1 MTVTELQALVLK
13 LQSQINQLELTNKGA
28 NKALEFRLEA
38 VLQANLDTFWLL
50 ICAILVFLM
59 QAGFMCLESG
69 LSRAKSSINVALK
82 NVTDFGISVATFWAF
97 GFALMYGTSVSGLFG
112 SKFFFFTTKVA
123 GYQSF
128 FVFQAMFVATA
139 ATIVSGA
146 VAERLKFFSYV
157 IITFVTSGI
166 IYPIVGHWVWSLNF
180 SNPDVKTGWLGK
192 LGFIDFAG
200 SSVVHSV
207 GGWVALAVLLI
218 IGNRTGRYQKGQKKT
233 FQGSNTPLAA
243 LGALIL
249 WFGWFGFNGGANG
262 AMDLRIPLILI
273 NTFLAA
279 SAGLVLSSIMGIY
292 VMKKPEPMFMITGP
306 IAGLVSITASCAYVE
321 PTQAIIIG
329 AIGGLVSGS
338 GIILL
343 EKIKVDDVV
352 SAIPVHLFAGTWA
365 TIAVAIFADLE
376 AMGVENS
383 KLDQLYIQLIG
394 IVSVG
399 SFCFIS
405 AFTIFFIINLF
416 FKLRVNKIQEDMG
429 LNISEHNASTATHE
443 LLKVL
448 NKQQETEDFSLR
460 APQDPFTE
468 AGVIASQYNN
478 IMDKLEQSEKQKNI
492 WKHRVSKEIKL
503 AIDVQK
509 RLMPRRSINNFPI
522 EGINIPAREISGDFY
537 DFYPHNDQIYF
548 TLCDVS
554 GKGVNA
560 GMVMARAITLFKIY
574 SKNKFKPN
582 EIHYEMNNDLQQT
595 NPRGVYVTSIVGSY
609 NASTDVVELSNAG
622 HLPAL
627 FKKNKIFKEFESSS
641 IPLGVKRANKVN
653 DYKLESFNLS
663 DGRLYCFTDGFSESR
678 DTKGKEIGIDG
689 VKKLIIENENNSLQ
703 KELKMITNFA
713 KQASLKKELTNKGLK
728 DSNNLLEDDLT
739 IIGLGK

>member
-157 IITFVTSGI
+157 IITFITSGI

-218 IGNRTGRYQKGQKKT
+218 IGNRTGRFQEGKKRT

-321 PTQAIIIG
+321 PTEAIIIG
-329 AIGGLVSGS
+329 SIGGLVSGS
-338 GIILL
+338 GILLL

-352 SAIPVHLFAGTWA
+352 SAVPVHLFAGTWA
-365 TIAVAIFADLE
+365 TIAVAIFGDLE
-376 AMGVENS
+376 AMGIERS
-383 KLDQLYIQLIG
+383 MADQLYIQLIG

-399 SFCFIS
+399 AFCFLS

-416 FKLRVNKIQEDMG
+416 FRLRVNKVEEDMG

-443 LLKVL
+443 LLQVL
-448 NKQQETEDFSLR
+448 NKQQETDDFSLR

-478 IMDKLEQSEKQKNI
+478 IMDKLEQSENQKNI
-492 WKHRVSKEIKL
+492 WKNRVSKEIKL

-509 RLMPRRSINNFPI
+509 RLMPRRTINNFPI

-537 DFYPHNDQIYF
+537 DFYQHNDQIYF

-595 NPRGVYVTSIVGSY
+595 NPKGVYVTSIVGSY
-609 NASTDVVELSNAG
+609 NSKTDVVELSNAG

-627 FKKNKIFKEFESSS
+627 FKNGNGFHEYESSS
-641 IPLGVKRANKVN
+641 LPLGVKKADNSNV
-653 DYKLESFNLS
+653 YKLESFQLGS
-663 DGRLYCFTDGFSESR
+663 GRLYCFTDGFSECR
-678 DTKGKEIGIDG
+678 NEKGEEIGIDG
-689 VKKLIIENENNSLQ
+689 VKQLITTFQN
-703 KELKMITNFA
+703 T
-713 KQASLKKELTNKGLK
+713 SLKKELLKITKDVEKKSTKGQNF
-728 DSNNLLEDDLT
+728 DESNNQANILEDDLT

>member
-468 AGVIASQYNN
+468 AGVIAGQYNN

-492 WKHRVSKEIKL
+492 WKNRVSKEIKL

-595 NPRGVYVTSIVGSY
+595 NPKGVYVTSIVGSY
-609 NASTDVVELSNAG
+609 NARTDVVELSNAG

-627 FKKNKIFKEFESSS
+627 FKKNKIFQEYESSS

-653 DYKLESFNLS
+653 DYKLESFSLS

-713 KQASLKKELTNKGLK
+713 KQTSLKKELTNKGLK

>member
-38 VLQANLDTFWLL
+38 ILQANLDTFWLL

-157 IITFVTSGI
+157 IITFITSGI

-218 IGNRTGRYQKGQKKT
+218 IGNRTGRFQEGKKRT

-321 PTQAIIIG
+321 PTEAIIIG
-329 AIGGLVSGS
+329 SIGGLVSGS
-338 GIILL
+338 GILLL

-352 SAIPVHLFAGTWA
+352 SAVPVHLFAGTWA
-365 TIAVAIFADLE
+365 TIAVAIFGDLE
-376 AMGVENS
+376 AMGIERS
-383 KLDQLYIQLIG
+383 MADQLYIQLIG

-399 SFCFIS
+399 AFCFLS

-416 FKLRVNKIQEDMG
+416 FRLRVNKVEEDMG

-443 LLKVL
+443 LLQVL
-448 NKQQETEDFSLR
+448 NKQQETDDFSLR

-478 IMDKLEQSEKQKNI
+478 IMDKLEQSENQKNI
-492 WKHRVSKEIKL
+492 WKNRVSKEIKL

-509 RLMPRRSINNFPI
+509 RLMPRRTINNFPI

-537 DFYPHNDQIYF
+537 DFYQHNDQIYF

-595 NPRGVYVTSIVGSY
+595 NPKGVYVTSIVGSY
-609 NASTDVVELSNAG
+609 NSKTDVVELSNAG

-627 FKKNKIFKEFESSS
+627 FKNGNGFHEYESSS
-641 IPLGVKRANKVN
+641 LPLGVKKADNSNV
-653 DYKLESFNLS
+653 YKLESFQLGS
-663 DGRLYCFTDGFSESR
+663 GRLYCFTDGFSECR
-678 DTKGKEIGIDG
+678 NEKGEEIGIDG
-689 VKKLIIENENNSLQ
+689 VKQLITTFQN
-703 KELKMITNFA
+703 T
-713 KQASLKKELTNKGLK
+713 SLKKELLKITKDVEKKSTKGQNF
-728 DSNNLLEDDLT
+728 DQSNNQANILEDDLT

>member
-13 LQSQINQLELTNKGA
+13 LQSQISQLELTNKGA

-157 IITFVTSGI
+157 IITFITSGI

-321 PTQAIIIG
+321 PAQAIIIG
-329 AIGGLVSGS
+329 SVGGLVSGS

-376 AMGVENS
+376 AMGIEKS

-399 SFCFIS
+399 AFCFIS
-405 AFTIFFIINLF
+405 AFSIFFIINLF

-478 IMDKLEQSEKQKNI
+478 IMDKLEQSEKQRNI
-492 WKHRVSKEIKL
+492 WKNRVSKEIKL

-522 EGINIPAREISGDFY
+522 EGINIPAREISGDFF
-537 DFYPHNDQIYF
+537 DFYPHNDLIYF

-582 EIHYEMNNDLQQT
+582 EIHYEINNDLQQT

-609 NASTDVVELSNAG
+609 NAKSDIVELSNAG

-627 FKKNKIFKEFESSS
+627 FKNKKVFKEYESTSL
-641 IPLGVKRANKVN
+641 PLGVKKANKVN
-653 DYKLESFNLS
+653 DYKLETFSLNN
-663 DGRLYCFTDGFSESR
+663 GRLYCFTDGFSESR
-678 DTKGKEIGIDG
+678 DNDGKEIGIDG
-689 VKKLIIENENNSLQ
+689 VKKLITENENSSLL
-703 KELKMITNFA
+703 KELKLITNFV
-713 KQASLKKELTNKGLK
+713 KQNSFKKGPINTGLEDDNK
-728 DSNNLLEDDLT
+728 LLDDDLT
-739 IIGLGK
+739 ILGIGK

>member
-157 IITFVTSGI
+157 IITFITSGI

-218 IGNRTGRYQKGQKKT
+218 IGNRTGRFQEGKKRT

-321 PTQAIIIG
+321 PTEAIIIG
-329 AIGGLVSGS
+329 SIGGLVSGS
-338 GIILL
+338 GILLL

-352 SAIPVHLFAGTWA
+352 SAVPVHLFAGTWA
-365 TIAVAIFADLE
+365 TIAVAIFGDLE
-376 AMGVENS
+376 AMGIERS
-383 KLDQLYIQLIG
+383 MADQLYIQLIG

-399 SFCFIS
+399 AFCFLS
-405 AFTIFFIINLF
+405 AFTIFFIINLLF
-416 FKLRVNKIQEDMG
+416 RLRVNKVEEDMG

-443 LLKVL
+443 LLQVL
-448 NKQQETEDFSLR
+448 NKQQETDDFSLR

-478 IMDKLEQSEKQKNI
+478 IMDKLEQSENQKNI
-492 WKHRVSKEIKL
+492 WKNRVSKEIKL

-509 RLMPRRSINNFPI
+509 RLMPRRTINNFPI

-537 DFYPHNDQIYF
+537 DFYQHNDQIYF

-595 NPRGVYVTSIVGSY
+595 NPKGVYVTSIVGSY
-609 NASTDVVELSNAG
+609 NSKTDVVELSNAG

-627 FKKNKIFKEFESSS
+627 FKNGNGFHEYESSS
-641 IPLGVKRANKVN
+641 LPLGVKKADNSNV
-653 DYKLESFNLS
+653 YKLESFQLGS
-663 DGRLYCFTDGFSESR
+663 GRLYCFTDGFSECR
-678 DTKGKEIGIDG
+678 NEKGEEIGIDG
-689 VKKLIIENENNSLQ
+689 VKQLITTFQN
-703 KELKMITNFA
+703 T
-713 KQASLKKELTNKGLK
+713 SLKKELLK
-728 DSNNLLEDDLT
+728 ITKDVEKKSTKAQNFDQSNNQANILEDDLT

>member
-157 IITFVTSGI
+157 IITFITSGI

-218 IGNRTGRYQKGQKKT
+218 IGNRTGRYKKGQKKT

-329 AIGGLVSGS
+329 SIGGLVSGT

-399 SFCFIS
+399 AFCFLS

-448 NKQQETEDFSLR
+448 NKQQETDDFSLR

-468 AGVIASQYNN
+468 AGVIAGQYNN

-492 WKHRVSKEIKL
+492 WKNRVSKEIKL

-595 NPRGVYVTSIVGSY
+595 NPKGVYVTSIVGSY
-609 NASTDVVELSNAG
+609 NADTDIVELSNAG

-627 FKKNKIFKEFESSS
+627 FKKNKNFQEFESSS
-641 IPLGVKRANKVN
+641 MPLGVKKANKVN
-653 DYKLESFNLS
+653 DYKLESFSLN

-678 DTKGKEIGIDG
+678 DDKGKEIGIDG
-689 VKKLIIENENNSLQ
+689 VKKLLIENENNSLQ
-703 KELKMITNFA
+703 KELKMITNIV
-713 KQASLKKELTNKGLK
+713 KETSLKKEPINKSLK

>member
-1 MTVTELQALVLK
+1 
-13 LQSQINQLELTNKGA
+13 
-28 NKALEFRLEA
+28 
-38 VLQANLDTFWLL
+38 
-50 ICAILVFLM
+50 
-59 QAGFMCLESG
+59 
-69 LSRAKSSINVALK
+69 
-82 NVTDFGISVATFWAF
+82 
-97 GFALMYGTSVSGLFG
+97 
-112 SKFFFFTTKVA
+112 
-123 GYQSF
+123 
-128 FVFQAMFVATA
+128 MFVATA

-157 IITFVTSGI
+157 IITFITSGI

-218 IGNRTGRYQKGQKKT
+218 IGNRTGRFQEGKKRT

-321 PTQAIIIG
+321 PTEAIIIG
-329 AIGGLVSGS
+329 SIGGLVSGS
-338 GIILL
+338 GILLL

-352 SAIPVHLFAGTWA
+352 SAVPVHLFAGTWA
-365 TIAVAIFADLE
+365 TIAVAIFGDLE
-376 AMGVENS
+376 AMGIERS
-383 KLDQLYIQLIG
+383 MADQLYIQLIG

-399 SFCFIS
+399 AFCFLS
-405 AFTIFFIINLF
+405 AFSIFFVINLLF
-416 FKLRVNKIQEDMG
+416 RLRVNKVEEDMG

-443 LLKVL
+443 LLQVL
-448 NKQQETEDFSLR
+448 NKQQETDDFSLR

-478 IMDKLEQSEKQKNI
+478 IMDKLEQSENQKNI
-492 WKHRVSKEIKL
+492 WKNRVSKEIKL

-509 RLMPRRSINNFPI
+509 RLMPRRTINNFPI

-537 DFYPHNDQIYF
+537 DFYQHNDQIYF

-595 NPRGVYVTSIVGSY
+595 NPKGVYVTSIVGSY
-609 NASTDVVELSNAG
+609 NSKTDVVELSNAG

-627 FKKNKIFKEFESSS
+627 FKNGNGFHEYESSS
-641 IPLGVKRANKVN
+641 LPLGVKKADNSNV
-653 DYKLESFNLS
+653 YKLESFQLGS
-663 DGRLYCFTDGFSESR
+663 GRLYCFTDGFSECR
-678 DTKGKEIGIDG
+678 NEKGEEIGIDG
-689 VKKLIIENENNSLQ
+689 VKQLITTFQN
-703 KELKMITNFA
+703 T
-713 KQASLKKELTNKGLK
+713 SLKKELLKITKDVEKKSTKGQNF
-728 DSNNLLEDDLT
+728 DESNNQANILEDDLT

>member
-157 IITFVTSGI
+157 IITFITSGI

-218 IGNRTGRYQKGQKKT
+218 IGNRTGRFQEGKKRT

-321 PTQAIIIG
+321 PTEAIIIG
-329 AIGGLVSGS
+329 SIGGLVSGS
-338 GIILL
+338 GILLL

-352 SAIPVHLFAGTWA
+352 SAVPVHLFAGTWA
-365 TIAVAIFADLE
+365 TIAVAIFGDLE
-376 AMGVENS
+376 AMGIERS
-383 KLDQLYIQLIG
+383 MADQLYIQLIG

-399 SFCFIS
+399 AFCFLS
-405 AFTIFFIINLF
+405 AFTIFFIINLLF
-416 FKLRVNKIQEDMG
+416 RLRVNKVEEDMG

-443 LLKVL
+443 LLQVL
-448 NKQQETEDFSLR
+448 NKQQETDDFSLR

-478 IMDKLEQSEKQKNI
+478 IMDKLEQSENQKNI
-492 WKHRVSKEIKL
+492 WKNRVSKEIKL

-509 RLMPRRSINNFPI
+509 RLMPRRTINNFPI

-537 DFYPHNDQIYF
+537 DFYQHNDQIYF

-595 NPRGVYVTSIVGSY
+595 NPKGVYVTSIVGSY
-609 NASTDVVELSNAG
+609 NSKTDVVELSNAG

-627 FKKNKIFKEFESSS
+627 FKNGNGFHEYESSS
-641 IPLGVKRANKVN
+641 LPLGVKKADNSNV
-653 DYKLESFNLS
+653 YKLESFQLGS
-663 DGRLYCFTDGFSESR
+663 GRLYCFTDGFSECR
-678 DTKGKEIGIDG
+678 NEKGEEIGIDG
-689 VKKLIIENENNSLQ
+689 VKQLITTFQN
-703 KELKMITNFA
+703 T
-713 KQASLKKELTNKGLK
+713 SLKKELLK
-728 DSNNLLEDDLT
+728 ITKDVEKKSTKAQNFDESNNQANILEDDLT

>member
-1 MTVTELQALVLK
+1 MTVAELQALVFK
-13 LQSQINQLELTNKGA
+13 LQSQLNQLELTNKGA
-28 NKALEFRLEA
+28 SKALEFRLEA

-180 SNPDVKTGWLGK
+180 SNPDIKTGWLGK

-218 IGNRTGRYQKGQKKT
+218 IGNRPGRFQDGTKRT

-279 SAGLVLSSIMGIY
+279 SAGLILSSVMGIY

-306 IAGLVSITASCAYVE
+306 IAGLVSITASCAYVD
-321 PTQAIIIG
+321 PTEAIIIG
-329 AIGGLVSGS
+329 AIGGIVSGS
-338 GIILL
+338 GILLL

-352 SAIPVHLFAGTWA
+352 SAVPVHLFAGTWA
-365 TIAVAIFADLE
+365 TIAVAIFGDFE
-376 AMGVENS
+376 AMGIERSVI
-383 KLDQLYIQLIG
+383 DQLYIQLIG

-399 SFCFIS
+399 AFCFIS
-405 AFTIFFIINLF
+405 AFTIFFIINLLF
-416 FKLRVNKIQEDMG
+416 RLRVNKIEEDMG
-429 LNISEHNASTATHE
+429 LNISEHNASTATHD

-478 IMDKLEQSEKQKNI
+478 IMDKLEQSEHQKNI
-492 WKHRVSKEIKL
+492 WKNRVSKEIKL

-509 RLMPRRSINNFPI
+509 RLMPRRTINNFPI

-537 DFYPHNDQIYF
+537 DFYTHNDQIYF

-582 EIHYEMNNDLQQT
+582 EIHYEMNNDLRQT
-595 NPRGVYVTSIVGSY
+595 NPKGVYVTSIVGSY
-609 NASTDVVELSNAG
+609 NSQTDIVELSNAG

-627 FKKNKIFKEFESSS
+627 FKNGKGFNEYESSS
-641 IPLGVKRANKVN
+641 LPLGIKKADNSN
-653 DYKLESFNLS
+653 EYKLESFKLDN
-663 DGRLYCFTDGFSESR
+663 GRLYCFTDGFSECR
-678 DTKGKEIGIDG
+678 NDKGEEIGISG
-689 VKKLIIENENNSLQ
+689 VKDLINNYQ
-703 KELKMITNFA
+703 N
-713 KQASLKKELTNKGLK
+713 ASLKKELSKIIKDVEGKSMKGK
-728 DSNNLLEDDLT
+728 NFEQNNDENILEDDLT

>member
-157 IITFVTSGI
+157 IITFITSGI

-218 IGNRTGRYQKGQKKT
+218 IGNRTGRFQDGKKRT

-321 PTQAIIIG
+321 PTEAIIIG
-329 AIGGLVSGS
+329 SIGGLVSGS
-338 GIILL
+338 GILLL

-352 SAIPVHLFAGTWA
+352 SAVPVHLFAGTWA
-365 TIAVAIFADLE
+365 TIAVAIFGDLE
-376 AMGVENS
+376 AMGIERS
-383 KLDQLYIQLIG
+383 MADQLYIQLIG

-399 SFCFIS
+399 AFCFLS
-405 AFTIFFIINLF
+405 AFSIFFVINLLF
-416 FKLRVNKIQEDMG
+416 RLRVNKVEEDMG

-443 LLKVL
+443 LLQVL
-448 NKQQETEDFSLR
+448 NKQQETDDFSLR

-478 IMDKLEQSEKQKNI
+478 IMDKLEQSENQKNI
-492 WKHRVSKEIKL
+492 WKNRVSKEIKL

-509 RLMPRRSINNFPI
+509 RLMPRRTINNFPI

-537 DFYPHNDQIYF
+537 DFYQHNDQIYF

-595 NPRGVYVTSIVGSY
+595 NPKGVYVTSIVGSY
-609 NASTDVVELSNAG
+609 NSKTDVVELSNAG

-627 FKKNKIFKEFESSS
+627 FKNGNGFHEYESSS
-641 IPLGVKRANKVN
+641 LPLGVKKADNSNV
-653 DYKLESFNLS
+653 YKLESFQLGS
-663 DGRLYCFTDGFSESR
+663 GRLYCFTDGFSECR
-678 DTKGKEIGIDG
+678 NEKGEEIGIDG
-689 VKKLIIENENNSLQ
+689 VKQLITTFQN
-703 KELKMITNFA
+703 T
-713 KQASLKKELTNKGLK
+713 SLKKELLKITKDVEKKSTKGQNF
-728 DSNNLLEDDLT
+728 DQSNNQANILEDDLT

>member
-157 IITFVTSGI
+157 IITFITSGI

-218 IGNRTGRYQKGQKKT
+218 IGNRTGRFQEGKKRT

-321 PTQAIIIG
+321 PTEAIIIG
-329 AIGGLVSGS
+329 SIGGLVSGS
-338 GIILL
+338 GILLL

-352 SAIPVHLFAGTWA
+352 SAVPVHLFAGTWA
-365 TIAVAIFADLE
+365 TIAVAIFGDLE
-376 AMGVENS
+376 AMGIERS
-383 KLDQLYIQLIG
+383 MADQLYIQLIG

-399 SFCFIS
+399 AFCFLS
-405 AFTIFFIINLF
+405 AFTIFFIINLLF
-416 FKLRVNKIQEDMG
+416 RLRVNKVEEDMG

-443 LLKVL
+443 LLQVL
-448 NKQQETEDFSLR
+448 NKQQETDDFSLR

-478 IMDKLEQSEKQKNI
+478 IMDKLEQSENQKNI
-492 WKHRVSKEIKL
+492 WKNRVSKEIKL

-509 RLMPRRSINNFPI
+509 RLMPRRTINNFPI

-537 DFYPHNDQIYF
+537 DFYQHNDQIYF

-595 NPRGVYVTSIVGSY
+595 NPKGVYVTSIVGSY
-609 NASTDVVELSNAG
+609 NSKTDVVELSNAG

-627 FKKNKIFKEFESSS
+627 FKNGNGFHEYESSS
-641 IPLGVKRANKVN
+641 LPLGVKKADNSNV
-653 DYKLESFNLS
+653 YKLESFQLGI
-663 DGRLYCFTDGFSESR
+663 GRLYCFTDGFSECR
-678 DTKGKEIGIDG
+678 NEKGEEIGIDG
-689 VKKLIIENENNSLQ
+689 VKQLITTFQN
-703 KELKMITNFA
+703 T
-713 KQASLKKELTNKGLK
+713 SLKKELLKITRDVEKKSTKGQNF
-728 DSNNLLEDDLT
+728 DESNNQANILEDDLT

>member
-1 MTVTELQALVLK
+1 MTVAELQALVLK
-13 LQSQINQLELTNKGA
+13 LQSRIDQVELSSKGA
-28 NKALEFRLEA
+28 ANSLEFRLEA

-59 QAGFMCLESG
+59 QAGFLCLESG

-82 NVTDFGISVATFWAF
+82 NVADFGIAVATFWAF
-97 GFALMYGTSVSGLFG
+97 GFALMYGASINGLIG

-146 VAERLKFFSYV
+146 VAERLKFFSYL

-180 SNPDVKTGWLGK
+180 SNPDVKMGWLGK

-200 SSVVHSV
+200 STVVHSV
-207 GGWVALAVLLI
+207 GGWVALAILLI
-218 IGNRTGRYQKGQKKT
+218 IGNRTGRFREGRKT

-243 LGALIL
+243 LGAIIL

-262 AMDLRIPLILI
+262 SMDLRIPLILI
-273 NTFLAA
+273 NTFLSA
-279 SAGLVLSSIMGIY
+279 SAGLVLSSIMGIF

-329 AIGGLVSGS
+329 SVGGIVSGL

-352 SAIPVHLFAGTWA
+352 SAVPVHLFAGTWA

-376 AMGVENS
+376 AMGIERS
-383 KLDQLYIQLIG
+383 PLDQLYIQLIG
-394 IVSVG
+394 IVSIG
-399 SFCFIS
+399 AFCFIS
-405 AFTIFFIINLF
+405 AFGIFFVINSI
-416 FKLRVNKIQEDMG
+416 FKLRVNKVQEDLG
-429 LNISEHNASTATHE
+429 LNISEHNASTDTHQ

-448 NKQQETEDFSLR
+448 NEQQKTGDFSLR

-468 AGVIASQYNN
+468 AGIIAGQYNN

-492 WKHRVSKEIKL
+492 WKNRVSKEIQL
-503 AIDVQK
+503 AIDVQQ
-509 RLMPRRSINNFPI
+509 RLMPKRTIMNFPI
-522 EGINIPAREISGDFY
+522 HGINIPAREISGDFY
-537 DFYPHNDQIYF
+537 DFYVHNDKVYF

-582 EIHYEMNNDLQQT
+582 EIHFEMNNDLQQT
-595 NPRGVYVTSIVGSY
+595 NPKGVYVTSIIGCY
-609 NASTDVVELSNAG
+609 NSKTDIVELSNAG

-627 FKKNKIFKEFESSS
+627 FRINDNFTEYNSSAL
-641 IPLGVKRANKVN
+641 PLGVKRADNSN
-653 DYKLESFNLS
+653 EYKLESFKLEE
-663 DGRLYCFTDGFSESR
+663 GRLYCFTDGYSECR
-678 DTKGKEIGIDG
+678 NDQGEEIGIEG
-689 VKKLIIENENNSLQ
+689 VKKLILENNNS
-703 KELKMITNFA
+703 
-713 KQASLKKELTNKGLK
+713 SLKKEISKISKFVEQSSTKGVNFNT
-728 DSNNLLEDDLT
+728 DTSSDNILEDDLT
-739 IIGLGK
+739 IVGLGK

>member
-157 IITFVTSGI
+157 IITFITSGI

-218 IGNRTGRYQKGQKKT
+218 IGNRTGRFQEGKKRT

-321 PTQAIIIG
+321 PTEAIIIG
-329 AIGGLVSGS
+329 SIGGLVSGS
-338 GIILL
+338 GILLL

-352 SAIPVHLFAGTWA
+352 SAVPVHLFAGTWA
-365 TIAVAIFADLE
+365 TIAVAIFGDLE
-376 AMGVENS
+376 AMGIERS
-383 KLDQLYIQLIG
+383 MADQLYIQLIG

-399 SFCFIS
+399 AFCFLS
-405 AFTIFFIINLF
+405 AFTIFFIINLLF
-416 FKLRVNKIQEDMG
+416 RLRVNKVEEDMG

-443 LLKVL
+443 LLQVL
-448 NKQQETEDFSLR
+448 NKQQETDDFSLR

-478 IMDKLEQSEKQKNI
+478 IMDKLEQSENQKNI
-492 WKHRVSKEIKL
+492 WKNRVSKEIKL

-509 RLMPRRSINNFPI
+509 RLMPRRTINNFPI

-537 DFYPHNDQIYF
+537 DFYQHNDQIYF

-595 NPRGVYVTSIVGSY
+595 NPKGVYVTSIVGSY
-609 NASTDVVELSNAG
+609 NSKTDVVELSNAG

-627 FKKNKIFKEFESSS
+627 FKNGNGFHEYESSS
-641 IPLGVKRANKVN
+641 LPLGVKKADNSNV
-653 DYKLESFNLS
+653 YKLESFQLGS
-663 DGRLYCFTDGFSESR
+663 GRLYCFTDGFSECR
-678 DTKGKEIGIDG
+678 NEKGEEIGIDG
-689 VKKLIIENENNSLQ
+689 VKQLITTFQN
-703 KELKMITNFA
+703 T
-713 KQASLKKELTNKGLK
+713 SLKKELLKITRDVEKKSTKGQNF
-728 DSNNLLEDDLT
+728 DESNNQANILEDDLT

>member
-1 MTVTELQALVLK
+1 MTVAELQALVLK
-13 LQSQINQLELTNKGA
+13 LQSRIDQVELSSKGA
-28 NKALEFRLEA
+28 ANSLEFRLEA

-59 QAGFMCLESG
+59 QAGFLCLESG

-82 NVTDFGISVATFWAF
+82 NVADFGIAVATFWAF
-97 GFALMYGTSVSGLFG
+97 GFALMYGASINGLIG

-146 VAERLKFFSYV
+146 VAERLKFFSYL

-180 SNPDVKTGWLGK
+180 SNPDVKMGWLGK

-200 SSVVHSV
+200 STVVHSV
-207 GGWVALAVLLI
+207 GGWVALAILLI
-218 IGNRTGRYQKGQKKT
+218 IGNRTGRFREGRKT

-243 LGALIL
+243 LGAIIL

-262 AMDLRIPLILI
+262 SMDLRIPLILI
-273 NTFLAA
+273 NTFLSA
-279 SAGLVLSSIMGIY
+279 SAGLVLSSIMGIF

-329 AIGGLVSGS
+329 SVGGIVSGL

-352 SAIPVHLFAGTWA
+352 SAVPVHLFAGTWA

-376 AMGVENS
+376 AMGIERS
-383 KLDQLYIQLIG
+383 ALDQLYIQLIG
-394 IVSVG
+394 IVSIG
-399 SFCFIS
+399 AFCFIS
-405 AFTIFFIINLF
+405 AFGIFFVINSI
-416 FKLRVNKIQEDMG
+416 FKLRVNKVQEDLG
-429 LNISEHNASTATHE
+429 LNISEHNASTDTHQ

-448 NKQQETEDFSLR
+448 NEQQKTGDFSLR

-468 AGVIASQYNN
+468 AGIIAGQYNN

-492 WKHRVSKEIKL
+492 WKNRVSKEIQL
-503 AIDVQK
+503 AIDVQQ
-509 RLMPRRSINNFPI
+509 RLMPKRTIMNFPI
-522 EGINIPAREISGDFY
+522 HGINIPAREISGDFY
-537 DFYPHNDQIYF
+537 DFYVHNDKVYF

-574 SKNKFKPN
+574 SKNEFKPN
-582 EIHYEMNNDLQQT
+582 EIHFEMNNDLQQT
-595 NPRGVYVTSIVGSY
+595 NPKGVYVTSIIGCY
-609 NASTDVVELSNAG
+609 NSKTDIVELSNAG

-627 FKKNKIFKEFESSS
+627 FRINDNFTEYNSSAL
-641 IPLGVKRANKVN
+641 PLGVKRADNSN
-653 DYKLESFNLS
+653 EYKLESFKLEE
-663 DGRLYCFTDGFSESR
+663 GRLYCFTDGYSECR
-678 DTKGKEIGIDG
+678 NDQGEEIGIEG
-689 VKKLIIENENNSLQ
+689 VKKLILENNNS
-703 KELKMITNFA
+703 
-713 KQASLKKELTNKGLK
+713 SLKKEISKISKFVEQSSTKGVNFNT
-728 DSNNLLEDDLT
+728 DTSSDNILEDDLT
-739 IIGLGK
+739 IVGLGK

>member
-38 VLQANLDTFWLL
+38 ILQANLDTFWLL

-157 IITFVTSGI
+157 IITFITSGI

-218 IGNRTGRYQKGQKKT
+218 IGNRTGRFQDGKKRT

-249 WFGWFGFNGGANG
+249 WFGWFGFNGGSNG
-262 AMDLRIPLILI
+262 AMDDAVPLILI

-279 SAGLVLSSIMGIY
+279 SFGLLTGLGISFALFKKPDPYYVILGPLAGLV
-292 VMKKPEPMFMITGP
+292 
-306 IAGLVSITASCAYVE
+306 AITAGCNSMTSV
-321 PTQAIIIG
+321 TSIFVGIIG
-329 AIGGLVSGS
+329 AVVAIFVNEFLNKFE
-338 GIILL
+338 I
-343 EKIKVDDVV
+343 DDVV
-352 SAIPVHLFAGTWA
+352 GAVPVHLAAGVWG
-365 TIAVAIFADLE
+365 TIAVGLFSDLE
-376 AMGVENS
+376 ILGTGLTRLEQIKV
-383 KLDQLYIQLIG
+383 QFIG
-394 IVSVG
+394 IVAIGVFSFFG
-399 SFCFIS
+399 SYILLKILNYFYP
-405 AFTIFFIINLF
+405 
-416 FKLRVNKIQEDMG
+416 LRVSPLHEELG
-429 LNISEHNASTATHE
+429 LNIAEHNATSVEHDLITILE
-443 LLKVL
+443 
-448 NKQQETEDFSLR
+448 KQSESGDLTIR
-460 APQDPFTE
+460 GPQDPFT
-468 AGVIASQYNN
+468 AGGVIGLYYNRL
-478 IMDKLEQSEKQKNI
+478 MSKLETSEAEKKVWRDRISNE
-492 WKHRVSKEIKL
+492 VKL
-503 AIDVQK
+503 AVKVQENFLPK
-509 RLMPRRSINNFPI
+509 RNLENYPVH
-522 EGINIPAREISGDFY
+522 GINIAAREVSGDFFS
-537 DFYPHNDQIYF
+537 FYPHNDSVYF
-548 TLCDVS
+548 IIADVA
-554 GKGVNA
+554 GKGIHA
-560 GMVMARAITLFKIY
+560 GMVMAKASTLF
-574 SKNKFKPN
+574 
-582 EIHYEMNNDLQQT
+582 EIMSRDQVDPDEMMFHMNNDLFLT
-595 NPRGVYVTSIVGSY
+595 KTGGMFVTSILGEY
-609 NASTDVVELSNAG
+609 NMRTDELRWVNGG
-622 HLPAL
+622 HQPAIIRSSSG
-627 FKKNKIFKEFESSS
+627 NYEQFESNS
-641 IPLGVKRANKVN
+641 PPMGVILQKDKSVYTTHKV
-653 DYKLESFNLS
+653 KLENNRF
-663 DGRLYCFTDGFSESR
+663 YAFTDGLSESLNSS
-678 DTKGKEIGIDG
+678 GEEIGIDG
-689 VKKLIIENENNSLQ
+689 SLKIIEQ
-703 KELKMITNFA
+703 NFNTDSS
-713 KQASLKKELTNKGLK
+713 KQLSDISNTVINTAGDNKL
-728 DSNNLLEDDLT
+728 SDDLT
-739 IIGLGK
+739 LISIGK

>member
-128 FVFQAMFVATA
+128 FVFQAMFVAKA

-157 IITFVTSGI
+157 IITFITSGI

-180 SNPDVKTGWLGK
+180 SNPDVKTGRLGK

-376 AMGVENS
+376 AMGIENS

-416 FKLRVNKIQEDMG
+416 FKLRVNKIEEDMG

-443 LLKVL
+443 LLKIL

-468 AGVIASQYNN
+468 AGVIAGQYNN

-492 WKHRVSKEIKL
+492 WKDRVSKEIKL

-595 NPRGVYVTSIVGSY
+595 NPKGVYVTSIVGSY
-609 NASTDVVELSNAG
+609 NANTDIVELSNAG

-627 FKKNKIFKEFESSS
+627 LKKNKNFQEFESSS
-641 IPLGVKRANKVN
+641 MPLGVKKANKVN
-653 DYKLESFNLS
+653 DYKLESFSLN

-678 DTKGKEIGIDG
+678 DDKGKEIGIDG
-689 VKKLIIENENNSLQ
+689 VKKLLIENENNSLQ
-703 KELKMITNFA
+703 KELKMITNIV
-713 KQASLKKELTNKGLK
+713 KVISLKKEPINKSLK

>member
-38 VLQANLDTFWLL
+38 ILQANLDTFWLL

-157 IITFVTSGI
+157 IITFITSGI

-180 SNPDVKTGWLGK
+180 SNPDIKTGWLGK

-218 IGNRTGRYQKGQKKT
+218 IGNRTGRFQEGKKRT

-321 PTQAIIIG
+321 PTEAIIIG
-329 AIGGLVSGS
+329 SIGGLVSGS
-338 GIILL
+338 GILLL

-352 SAIPVHLFAGTWA
+352 SAVPVHLFAGTWA
-365 TIAVAIFADLE
+365 TIAVAIFGDLE
-376 AMGVENS
+376 AMGIERS
-383 KLDQLYIQLIG
+383 MADQLYIQLIG

-399 SFCFIS
+399 AFCFLS
-405 AFTIFFIINLF
+405 AFSIFFIINLF
-416 FKLRVNKIQEDMG
+416 FRLRVNKVEEDMG

-443 LLKVL
+443 LLQVL
-448 NKQQETEDFSLR
+448 NKQQETDDFSLR

-478 IMDKLEQSEKQKNI
+478 IMDKLEQSENQKNI
-492 WKHRVSKEIKL
+492 WKNRVSKEIKL

-509 RLMPRRSINNFPI
+509 RLMPRRTINNFPI

-537 DFYPHNDQIYF
+537 DFYQHNDQIYF

-595 NPRGVYVTSIVGSY
+595 NPKGVYVTSIVGSY
-609 NASTDVVELSNAG
+609 NSKTDVVELSNAG

-627 FKKNKIFKEFESSS
+627 FKNGNGFHEYESSS
-641 IPLGVKRANKVN
+641 LPLGVKKADNSNV
-653 DYKLESFNLS
+653 YKLESFQLGS
-663 DGRLYCFTDGFSESR
+663 GRLYCFTDGFSECR
-678 DTKGKEIGIDG
+678 NEKGEEIGIDG
-689 VKKLIIENENNSLQ
+689 VKQLITSFQN
-703 KELKMITNFA
+703 T
-713 KQASLKKELTNKGLK
+713 SLKKELLKITKDVEKKSIKGQNF
-728 DSNNLLEDDLT
+728 DQSNNQANILEDDLT

>member
-13 LQSQINQLELTNKGA
+13 LQSQLNQLELTNRGA
-28 NKALEFRLEA
+28 DKALEFRLEA

-112 SKFFFFTTKVA
+112 SKFFFFTTQVA

-262 AMDLRIPLILI
+262 AMDLRVPLILI

-306 IAGLVSITASCAYVE
+306 IAGLVSITASCAFVE
-321 PTQAIIIG
+321 PAEAIIIG
-329 AIGGLVSGS
+329 SIGGLVSGS

-376 AMGVENS
+376 AMGIEKS

-399 SFCFIS
+399 AFCFIS
-405 AFTIFFIINLF
+405 SFIIFFIINLF

-478 IMDKLEQSEKQKNI
+478 IMDKLEQSEEQKNI
-492 WKHRVSKEIKL
+492 WKNRVSKEIKL

-548 TLCDVS
+548 TICDVS

-595 NPRGVYVTSIVGSY
+595 NPKGVYVTSIVGSY
-609 NASTDVVELSNAG
+609 NANTDIIELSNAG

-627 FKKNKIFKEFESSS
+627 FKKNKIFHEYESSS
-641 IPLGVKRANKVN
+641 LPLGVKRANKVN
-653 DYKLESFNLS
+653 EYKLESFNLS

-678 DTKGKEIGIDG
+678 DNQGKEIGISG
-689 VKKLIIENENNSLQ
+689 VKKLIIEHENSSLQ
-703 KELKMITNFA
+703 KELKMITNFV
-713 KQASLKKELTNKGLK
+713 KINSLKKETADKGIK
-728 DSNNLLEDDLT
+728 DSKNLLEDDLT
-739 IIGLGK
+739 ILGIGK

>member
-13 LQSQINQLELTNKGA
+13 LQSQLNQLELTNKGA

-38 VLQANLDTFWLL
+38 ILQANLDTFWLL

-157 IITFVTSGI
+157 IITFITSGI

-218 IGNRTGRYQKGQKKT
+218 IGNRTGRFQEGKKRT

-321 PTQAIIIG
+321 PTEAIIIG
-329 AIGGLVSGS
+329 SIGGLVSGS
-338 GIILL
+338 GILLL

-352 SAIPVHLFAGTWA
+352 SAVPVHLFAGTWA
-365 TIAVAIFADLE
+365 TIAVAIFGDLE
-376 AMGVENS
+376 AMGIERS
-383 KLDQLYIQLIG
+383 MADQLYIQLIG

-399 SFCFIS
+399 AFCFLS
-405 AFTIFFIINLF
+405 AFTIFFIINLLF
-416 FKLRVNKIQEDMG
+416 RLRVNKVEEDMG

-443 LLKVL
+443 LLQVL
-448 NKQQETEDFSLR
+448 NKQQETDDFSLR

-478 IMDKLEQSEKQKNI
+478 IMDKLEQSENQKNI
-492 WKHRVSKEIKL
+492 WKNRVSKEIKL

-509 RLMPRRSINNFPI
+509 RLMPRRTINNFPI

-537 DFYPHNDQIYF
+537 DFYQHNDQIYF

-582 EIHYEMNNDLQQT
+582 EIHFEMNNDLQQT
-595 NPRGVYVTSIVGSY
+595 NPKGVYVTSIVGSY
-609 NASTDVVELSNAG
+609 NSKTDVVELSNAG

-627 FKKNKIFKEFESSS
+627 FKNGNGFHEYESSS
-641 IPLGVKRANKVN
+641 LPLGVKKADNSNV
-653 DYKLESFNLS
+653 YKLESFQLGS
-663 DGRLYCFTDGFSESR
+663 GRLYCFTDGFSECR
-678 DTKGKEIGIDG
+678 NEKGEEIGIDG
-689 VKKLIIENENNSLQ
+689 VKQLITTFQN
-703 KELKMITNFA
+703 T
-713 KQASLKKELTNKGLK
+713 SLKKELLKITRDVEKKSTKGQNF
-728 DSNNLLEDDLT
+728 DESNNQANILEDDLT